1 MSNEAAAPGRLL
13 TVSLLLGLLAVTM
26 TSAGAA
32 TLIHAGRLIDGT
44 GGRVADQRTIVVEG
58 NRITAV
64 ERGYRQPGRED
75 ELVDLAAYT
84 VLPGLI
90 DLHTHLMS
98 EQRQGGYIDRYQLSE
113 ADYALKAAV
122 NARKTLLAGFTTV
135 RDLGDAYNVTIAL
148 RNAVNAGALPGPRIY
163 TAGKSIASTGGH
175 ADPTNGWAPVARGD
189 PGPVRGVANGPWEA
203 FKAVRQRYK
212 DGSDLIKITATGG
225 VLSLAKS
232 GENPQF
238 TEEEIRAIVSAAGDY
253 GFHVAAHAH
262 GAEGMK
268 RAIRAGV
275 RSIEHGTYMD
285 DEVMALMKE
294 HGTFYVPTISA
305 GRFVA
310 EKAEVEGYFP
320 DIVRPKAAAVGPL
333 IQATFEKAYRAG
345 VKIAFGTD
353 TGVGPHGLN
362 AREFAYMVEGGMPA
376 MDAIRSATAV
386 AAVVLGAAEEL
397 GTVEAGKLA
406 DLIAVSGDPLADV
419 SVLEDVRFVMKDGEL
434 HKRD

>member
-1 MSNEAAAPGRLL
+1 MSNEAVAPGRLL
-13 TVSLLLGLLAVTM
+13 TGSLLLLLLAVTM

-44 GGRVADQRTIVVEG
+44 GGPVAEERTIVVEG
-58 NRITAV
+58 NRIAAV
-64 ERGYRQPGRED
+64 ERGYRRPRRED
-75 ELVDLAAYT
+75 EVVDLAGYT

-98 EQRQGGYIDRYQLSE
+98 EQRHGGYIDRYQLSE

-135 RDLGDAYNVTIAL
+135 RDLGDTYNVTIAL
-148 RNAVNAGALPGPRIY
+148 RNAVNAGALPGPRIF

-203 FKAVRQRYK
+203 VKAVRQRYK

-238 TEEEIRAIVSAAGDY
+238 TEDEIRAIVGAAGDY

-285 DEVMALMKE
+285 DEVMALMKQ

-310 EKAEVEGYFP
+310 DKAAVEGYFP
-320 DIVRPKAAAVGPL
+320 DIVRPKAAAVGPQ
-333 IQATFEKAYRAG
+333 IQGTFEKAYRAG

-353 TGVGPHGLN
+353 TGVGPHGQN
-362 AREFAYMVEGGMPA
+362 AREFAYMVAGGMPA
-376 MDAIRSATAV
+376 MEAIRSATAV
-386 AAVVLGAAEEL
+386 AAVVLGATEL

-406 DLIAVSGDPLADV
+406 DLIAVSGDPLADI

-434 HKRD
+434 HKDD